1 MNLLRIRAEIH
12 EFATS
17 NTIKAQG
24 KQKKGFDRRH
34 LSNSEIEVEN
44 PILLRNNKRKDRKGG
59 NFSFAWL
66 GPYIASGITSKGG
79 TTLNKQDVSV
89 QGKVQSFTIEII
101 CRREDS

>member
-34 LSNSEIEVEN
+34 LSNSKIEVET
-44 PILLRNNKRKDRKGG
+44 L
-59 NFSFAWL
+59 S
-66 GPYIASGITSKGG
+66 YYV
-79 TTLNKQDVSV
+79 TTKE
-89 QGKVQSFTIEII
+89 KIE
-101 CRREDS
+101 R